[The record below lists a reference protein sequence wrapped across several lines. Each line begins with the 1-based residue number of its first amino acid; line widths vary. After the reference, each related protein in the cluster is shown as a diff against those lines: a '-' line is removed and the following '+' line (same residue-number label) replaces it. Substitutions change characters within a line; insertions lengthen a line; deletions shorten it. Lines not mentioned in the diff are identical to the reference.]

1 MLADLDKWVLVV
13 FTLAGANLTEISI
26 SLHRAHVT
34 NTLDRVG
41 FTAITDDAVMDFLS
55 LLSLSLFD
63 VLSEELLEA

>member
-13 FTLAGANLTEISI
+13 FTLAGTNLTEISI